1 MIKLFS
7 KKIKTPIFLIVSV
20 FVAVIF
26 VSIFSINAYA
36 ETNSNDKLYG
46 ETLSSRGMSLKD
58 CPSIGSK
65 YACIIDKNGD
75 VIYERNATDSA
86 KIASLTKIMTA
97 IVALENSSMDDR
109 LEISKKAYDVGES
122 SAGF

>member
-1 MIKLFS
+1 MNNLFN
-7 KKIKTPIFLIVSV
+7 KKINTSLILTASI
-20 FVAVIF
+20 FVAVLF
-26 VSIFSINAYA
+26 VAVFSINAYA

>member
-1 MIKLFS
+1 MNNLLKH
-7 KKIKTPIFLIVSV
+7 KITTSLIFTASIFTAALLILV
-20 FVAVIF
+20 
-26 VSIFSINAYA
+26 FSINAYA

-46 ETLSSRGMSLKD
+46 ETLSSRGMAIKD

-75 VIYERNATDSA
+75 VIYERNSTESA

-97 IVALENSSMDDR
+97 IVALENSSMDDK